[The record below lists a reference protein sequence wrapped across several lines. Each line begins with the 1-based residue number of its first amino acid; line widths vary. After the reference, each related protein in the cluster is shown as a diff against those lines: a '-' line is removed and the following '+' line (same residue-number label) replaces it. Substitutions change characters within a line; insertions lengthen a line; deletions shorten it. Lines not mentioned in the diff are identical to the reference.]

1 MKHVVFLHGLGS
13 HGLTMSYLKRY
24 FDINSEYKTHVISY
38 RSLDSSIEGI
48 SNYIISEINR
58 LFLSSDYVC
67 LVGHSL
73 GGLIARK
80 VSRSQLITCRI
91 GKIVTLGTPHN
102 GAILATKILDKF
114 SILNLLPII
123 EELSYKSKSINDLGH
138 TSSDVGVI
146 IGNRITTK
154 WNPLMCLGKLILD
167 NESVHDGVV
176 MMRENILGEARD
188 TICLHVDHFNMLW
201 SEAVARQSLHFI
213 NTGKFK

>member
-38 RSLDSSIEGI
+38 RSLDSSVEGI

-123 EELSYKSKSINDLGH
+123 EELSYKSKSINDLGI
-138 TSSDVGVI
+138 TSSDIGVI

-154 WNPLMCLGKLILD
+154 WNPLMCLGRLILD
-167 NESVHDGVV
+167 NEMVHDGVV
-176 MMRENILGEARD
+176 SMKENILKEAKD
-188 TICLHVDHFNMLW
+188 TTCLHVDHFDMLW
-201 SEAVARQSLHFI
+201 SDDVARQSLHFI
-213 NTGKFK
+213 NTGTFK